1 MGRINRGNGGA
12 SRAVTAAFAA
22 ICVAST
28 ALPGASLAQQPAK
41 PPAADAASQ
50 KQQAKETGKRAF
62 EAGVKS
68 HQAGKYQPAVDQI
81 SESLRLGGLA
91 GAEMARALY
100 IRGLSYKKLNK
111 PGLAIS
117 DLTSALWLKN
127 GLNDADRQSAVA
139 ERAEAYKLAGL
150 SDGASVSESGVVTD
164 PSISRPAS
172 APSVTAAASA
182 PAPPKAA
189 APAVATTASTTNAAA
204 ATLVDPAAP
213 SVTRMDASSEKAR
226 EAAEARRIAAAPV
239 EDGSL
244 RMTFGDDRPAAAV
257 ASPAVAPT
265 PEPAPTTAGNSSSP
279 TAAPALSALPTEQ
292 PAATA
297 STTASEPSS
306 VSTFFS
312 SLFGGGASTSSAPP
326 PSASSAPA
334 TTAST
339 GPQHQANGAAT
350 SGWQQTAVTTGDAP
364 PAAKPAIKAAAQ
376 PAPAKPAVA
385 PSGKYKLHIAAVRSR
400 AEAEAM
406 AQKLA
411 QAHGAEL
418 ASRTPTVDEAVIGS
432 MGTFYRVRVGG
443 YANVDEP
450 RGVCNKLRTSGFDCL
465 VVTN

>member
-1 MGRINRGNGGA
+1 MGRINRGKGGA
-12 SRAVTAAFAA
+12 ARAVTTAFA
-22 ICVAST
+22 ICVASV
-28 ALPGASLAQQPAK
+28 LPGASLAQQPAK
-41 PPAADAASQ
+41 PPAADAAAQ
-50 KQQAKETGKRAF
+50 KQQAKEAGKRAF

-68 HQAGKYQPAVDQI
+68 HQAGKHQPAVDQI
-81 SESLRLGGLA
+81 SEALRLGGLA
-91 GAEMARALY
+91 GADMARALY
-100 IRGLSYKKLNK
+100 IRGLSYKRLNK

-127 GLNDADRQSAVA
+127 GLSDADRQSAVA

-150 SDGASVSESGVVTD
+150 SDGASVSETGVVTD

-172 APSVTAAASA
+172 APSVTAAAPAPSVTAAA
-182 PAPPKAA
+182 PAPAAPKAA
-189 APAVATTASTTNAAA
+189 ASAAVTTASTANPAA

-213 SVTRMDASSEKAR
+213 SVTRMDSSSEKAR
-226 EAAEARRIAAAPV
+226 EAAEARRLAAAPV
-239 EDGSL
+239 DDGNF
-244 RMTFGDDRPAAAV
+244 RMTVGDDRPTAAA
-257 ASPAVAPT
+257 APPAVA
-265 PEPAPTTAGNSSSP
+265 GNPSSP
-279 TAAPALSALPTEQ
+279 VAAPALSALPTEQ
-292 PAATA
+292 PA
-297 STTASEPSS
+297 TTASEPSAIS
-306 VSTFFS
+306 SFFS
-312 SLFGGGASTSSAPP
+312 NMFGGGASTSSAAPP
-326 PSASSAPA
+326 PASSAPA

-339 GPQHQANGAAT
+339 GPQVEASGAAT
-350 SGWQQTAVTTGDAP
+350 SGWQQAAVTTGDAP
-364 PAAKPAIKAAAQ
+364 PALKPAVKAAAQ
-376 PAPAKPAVA
+376 PAPAKPAAA

-418 ASRTPTVDEAVIGS
+418 ASRTPIVDEAVIGS